1 MEFSLSILLLSAIA
15 GICASTPIP
24 KGTSAAGI
32 NIFNHGELRIYY
44 QDKRSS
50 GISEIVTGLP
60 TALVGEETL
69 IFSGATRANTPLAAL
84 SWVDSGD
91 TVPNVSRA
99 IAFILVNNTR
109 LGGPQGCI
117 N

>member
-1 MEFSLSILLLSAIA
+1 MKFSLSVLLLSAIA
-15 GICASTPIP
+15 GICSSTPIP
-24 KGTSAAGI
+24 KGTSTAGI
-32 NIFNHGELRIYY
+32 NIFNRGELRIYY
-44 QDKRSS
+44 QDKPSS
-50 GISEIVTGLP
+50 GIRDIVTGLP
-60 TALVGEETL
+60 TAPIGEDTI
-69 IFSGATRANTPLAAL
+69 IFSGAMRANTPLAAL

-109 LGGPQGCI
+109 PGGRQGCI